1 MKILS
6 GDRLKFFRNNAQFIY
21 GVVLLVL
28 IPGALILNTYLI
40 LNKTDDVLNTE
51 LTRKASLV
59 NGVFSA
65 NILDLL
71 SDQTSLQDLVDNT
84 VNKNPQIR
92 SLDVLIPSGVD
103 YKIIASLDS
112 SKIGTVSKYF
122 YNTLAWQGEEAIA
135 YQTRSSA
142 LSTEDQTQIGQEGFW
157 VLINPITNEAGAK
170 VALVSLKLSSA
181 ITDDIYKNYVGG
193 ALTVL
198 VISVIIIILLLL
210 SNMKLFRSAIR
221 FQKLKEVDRMKDE
234 FISMASH
241 ELRAPI
247 TGIRG
252 YLKMILDKSFGE
264 LPDEVEEKLTLVASE
279 TDRLHDLVEDLLE
292 VSRIEQQRIDLNI
305 KSLDS
310 QSIIDGMIQTFALQA
325 KEKGLELKFTKQADL
340 PKMKADESRLK
351 QILVNL
357 ISNAIKY
364 TPQGSVSLSSE
375 LVTGKQPM
383 IKIKVSDTGLG
394 MTAKD
399 RDKLFEK
406 FYRVKNEKTSGITG
420 TGLGL
425 WITKQL
431 ILLMKGDI
439 YVDSIENVGTH
450 VTILLPADQ
459 VDSK

>member
-1 MKILS
+1 
-6 GDRLKFFRNNAQFIY
+6 
-21 GVVLLVL
+21 
-28 IPGALILNTYLI
+28 
-40 LNKTDDVLNTE
+40 
-51 LTRKASLV
+51 
-59 NGVFSA
+59 
-65 NILDLL
+65 
-71 SDQTSLQDLVDNT
+71 
-84 VNKNPQIR
+84 
-92 SLDVLIPSGVD
+92 
-103 YKIIASLDS
+103 
-112 SKIGTVSKYF
+112 
-122 YNTLAWQGEEAIA
+122 
-135 YQTRSSA
+135 
-142 LSTEDQTQIGQEGFW
+142 
-157 VLINPITNEAGAK
+157 
-170 VALVSLKLSSA
+170 
-181 ITDDIYKNYVGG
+181 
-193 ALTVL
+193 
-198 VISVIIIILLLL
+198 
-210 SNMKLFRSAIR
+210 
-221 FQKLKEVDRMKDE
+221 MKDE

-292 VSRIEQQRIDLNI
+292 VSRIEQQRIDLDI
-305 KSLDS
+305 KPLDS
-310 QSIIDGMIQTFALQA
+310 QSIIEGMIQTFALQA